1 MAMMEEVEGDGE
13 EAIIVK
19 DMSRL
24 GRDYLKAGQVVE
36 ILRQRGVRL
45 IAINDN
51 IGTEKGDNGMTLF
64 LNIMYERFPSIQKF
78 YVDAGYRGTFVSDLK
93 EQLDFEV
100 DISEKIKPR
109 QWYTHQKPFP
119 LRKQILAC
127 RVNVRLI
134 IVAQLH

>member
-36 ILRQRGVRL
+36 LLRPRAVRQ

-51 IGTEKGDNGMTLF
+51 IGTEKGDNGMTPF

-78 YVDAGYRGTFVSDLK
+78 YADAGYRGTFVSDLK

-109 QWYTHQKPFP
+109 QWYTRQKPFP
-119 LRKQILAC
+119 LQKQILAC

>member
-1 MAMMEEVEGDGE
+1 
-13 EAIIVK
+13 
-19 DMSRL
+19 
-24 GRDYLKAGQVVE
+24 
-36 ILRQRGVRL
+36 
-45 IAINDN
+45 
-51 IGTEKGDNGMTLF
+51 MTLF